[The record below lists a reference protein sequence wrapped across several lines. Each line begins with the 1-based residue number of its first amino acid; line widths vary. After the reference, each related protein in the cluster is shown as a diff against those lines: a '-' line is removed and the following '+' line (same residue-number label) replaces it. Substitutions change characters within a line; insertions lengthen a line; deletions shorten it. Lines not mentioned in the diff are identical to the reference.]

1 VLLQAVCC
9 SDKLHCCPNSYT
21 CDLSSGT
28 CNKDQHSM
36 SWNAMTVRS
45 KKPSAREVDCPG
57 SQQTCPDENT
67 CCKLQSGTYACCPE
81 PQVRLLSPPLTVIC
95 WYFRAT
101 CFTTAAWNFIPTPQK
116 YPVGSHVKHG
126 NTTVTEWESEDPFLK
141 CFDTALCFCGCWR
154 ICRDC
159 QLPHAYTISYCFELW
174 PVRCVSFVKLKT
186 CLQQFTLQN
195 RMLVSVRMCTSQQI
209 MMYYYDRSSFLWTQ
223 VDL

>member
-9 SDKLHCCPNSYT
+9 SDKLHCCPNGYT

-81 PQVRLLSPPLTVIC
+81 PQVRLLLPPLTVIC
-95 WYFRAT
+95 WYFRAQL
-101 CFTTAAWNFIPTPQK
+101 FSQPLREILSQLLK
-116 YPVGSHVKHG
+116 SILL
-126 NTTVTEWESEDPFLK
+126 DPMSSMEIRRLLNENLKILFSNALILLLFLW
-141 CFDTALCFCGCWR
+141 L
-154 ICRDC
+154 
-159 QLPHAYTISYCFELW
+159 LAYLW
-174 PVRCVSFVKLKT
+174 GLSVAT
-186 CLQQFTLQN
+186 CLH
-195 RMLVSVRMCTSQQI
+195 
-209 MMYYYDRSSFLWTQ
+209 YFLLLWIVTC
-223 VDL
+223 